1 MTHVLVLED
10 DEDVRSMLLE
20 MLGSA
25 GFTTDQAAD
34 GTAALKI
41 VHDRGCDVLLTDL
54 LMPGVDGI
62 EVIKSVR
69 QAARPPAIIAI
80 SGGSP
85 ILPAA
90 VGLGLSE
97 AFGADRVLYKPFS
110 KAELVQAIT
119 AVLAARKPKA

>member
-10 DEDVRSMLLE
+10 DEDVRSMLLD
-20 MLGSA
+20 MLASA

-34 GTAALKI
+34 GATALKL
-41 VHDRGCDVLLTDL
+41 VRERGCDVLLTDL

-69 QAARPPAIIAI
+69 QVARPPAIIAI

-119 AVLAARKPKA
+119 TVLAARQPKA